1 MELSSAVSVL
11 EQLNQEKFC
20 RAFRRLFD
28 IVFHVNDLQ
37 FWCELTGISPKS
49 AWKTL
54 SKQGWR
60 RLGREIFVRGTIGTM
75 EEVVALCNL
84 YGLHK
89 KDIIN
94 MVVYVVRASN
104 GYLPRALK
112 RLPLSYDIV
121 RVLLELQDVLIPVTR
136 LYWLPKSGL
145 PDSLRVINRYAHS
158 QRSQWNELIIA
169 TFIRVGKPLRLE
181 ELIYQSM
188 GVVPVPIVLKRLFIF
203 MLNILP
209 VSKIDD
215 TDYWILSDW
224 EPQVDLSLIDNIT
237 TLLTE
242 QGALPLD
249 EIIKAIT
256 NYEETK
262 IYEILA
268 FWPEFVLRSD
278 DTYAINISPLDDE
291 LLAIIVPA
299 LLKHLTK
306 GEEGIPTSQLFKYAE
321 SIANSHGLNMHV
333 RDFKAFLKGWGE
345 VAIVG
350 SRVYAMQKAPFH
362 SMRLGDVA
370 YLVLMEN
377 GAPMLYTELEAEIR
391 QRRNYIYSI
400 SSVFLTEPKL
410 SRPSRGYWA
419 LREWGLIEYD
429 PQIHTRIGEVLI
441 SIIEQAGRPVH
452 KTEIR
457 RQLRRRGMN
466 MNEGTLHL
474 DLIENERIHQVA
486 RGVYALTEWNLSFR
500 DLFRFKFP
508 FRLSLPDGNPTI
520 YELEDGVMIEYFISK
535 YCLELGR
542 ILVKRYI
549 NEYFSDL
556 KQYTKYSVTDFSGN
570 RYEGWVDRVDE
581 GRYQFLGLQR
591 WYKTHKPRYGENI
604 YLYIPSNEEYTFSLL
619 TAEQA
624 DIWIYKED

>member
-1 MELSSAVSVL
+1 M
-11 EQLNQEKFC
+11 
-20 RAFRRLFD
+20 
-28 IVFHVNDLQ
+28 
-37 FWCELTGISPKS
+37 
-49 AWKTL
+49 
-54 SKQGWR
+54 
-60 RLGREIFVRGTIGTM
+60 RGTIGTF
-75 EEVVALCNL
+75 EELAEICNL

-94 MVVYVVRASN
+94 IVIYVVRTSK
-104 GYLPRALK
+104 GYLPGALN

-136 LYWLPKSGL
+136 IYWLPKSGL
-145 PDSLRVINRYAHS
+145 PDSLRVISRYAHS
-158 QRSQWNELIIA
+158 QRNQWNELIIS

-188 GVVPVPIVLKRLFIF
+188 GVVPVPASLKRMFIF

-209 VSKIDD
+209 VRKIDD

-224 EPQVDLSLIDNIT
+224 ETRVDLQLIDSIT

-242 QGALPLD
+242 QGAQPLD
-249 EIIKAIT
+249 EIIKVIT
-256 NYEETK
+256 NYEESK
-262 IYEILA
+262 ICEMLA
-268 FWPEFVLRSD
+268 FWPEVARQSD
-278 DTYAINISPLDDE
+278 DTYVINISPLDDE
-291 LLAIIVPA
+291 LLTIIVPA
-299 LLKHLTK
+299 LLMQLKEK
-306 GEEGIPTSQLFKYAE
+306 EEGIPIQQLFKYVE
-321 SIANSHGLNMHV
+321 IIAKSHGLNMHV
-333 RDFKAFLKGWGE
+333 RDFKPFLKGWGE

-350 SRVYAMQKAPFH
+350 GRVYAMHQAPFH
-362 SMRLGDVA
+362 RMRLGDIA
-370 YLVLMEN
+370 YLILMES
-377 GAPMLYTELEAEIR
+377 GTPMSYNELEAEIR
-391 QRRNYIYSI
+391 QRRNYTHSI

-410 SRPSRGYWA
+410 SRPGRGYWA
-419 LREWGLIEYD
+419 LREWGLLEYD
-429 PQIHTRIGEVLI
+429 PQIHNRIGEVLI

-474 DLIENERIHQVA
+474 DLVENERINQVA

-500 DLFRFKFP
+500 DLFRYKFP
-508 FRLSLPDGNPTI
+508 FRISLPDGNPAI
-520 YELEDGVMIEYFISK
+520 YEMEDGIIIEYFISK

-542 ILVKRYI
+542 ILVKRYMI
-549 NEYFSDL
+549 DYFSNL
-556 KQYTKYSVTDFSGN
+556 EQYTKFEVSDFTGN
-570 RYEGWVDRVDE
+570 RFEGWVDRVHE

-604 YLYIPSNEEYTFSLL
+604 YLFIPSNEEYAFSLL

-624 DIWIYKED
+624 DLWVYKEG